1 MMTTATRCPQCGALL
16 GTGAQWCTQCYADL
30 RPPAPEPAAP
40 APESAP
46 GSEPGPATDTRTGAS
61 AAQPDEG
68 LAAGTQAGAPAARS
82 RHRAPG
88 DAAAAEP
95 GWPCPRCGTVND
107 LAAAACSSCGSG
119 FLADLAADR
128 GIPAV
133 PALTGLSRGA
143 RLGVALAAVVGFL
156 VLLGAVFWLVG

>member
-1 MMTTATRCPQCGALL
+1 
-16 GTGAQWCTQCYADL
+16 
-30 RPPAPEPAAP
+30 
-40 APESAP
+40 
-46 GSEPGPATDTRTGAS
+46 
-61 AAQPDEG
+61 
-68 LAAGTQAGAPAARS
+68 
-82 RHRAPG
+82 
-88 DAAAAEP
+88 
-95 GWPCPRCGTVND
+95 VND